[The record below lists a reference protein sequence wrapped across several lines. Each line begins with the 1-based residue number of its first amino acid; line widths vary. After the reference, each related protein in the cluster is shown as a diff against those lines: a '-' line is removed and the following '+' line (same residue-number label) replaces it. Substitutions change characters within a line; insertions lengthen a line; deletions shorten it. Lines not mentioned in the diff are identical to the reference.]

1 MVEYL
6 ESTSY
11 YKEFETSL
19 YNLRLMHESL
29 SQRLEVPD
37 DIKESLASL
46 PTVTF
51 LVFGSATPRNIDNV
65 ALLDST
71 LRPSRVHQD
80 SVLMIDYNDSP
91 MKDHR
96 NHWIDIEPTAR
107 GEEQQKYLPYPDFA
121 FARAD
126 MRRLPIEDEM
136 IDVVISDYTLNF
148 LDDYD
153 DVRRTFGEAARVL
166 KTRGIMLLAVAGHV
180 QVAPDADTENLA
192 VRNAQRRERRGG
204 FRTFQ
209 FPLQMYEQAASE
221 NGLHLRAQEIIGS
234 DIVCAVLQ
242 KQSHGTY

>member
-11 YKEFETSL
+11 YREFEGSL
-19 YNLRLMHESL
+19 YDIKMMYEAVSN
-29 SQRLEVPD
+29 RLEIPADV
-37 DIKESLASL
+37 KESLVSIDAANI
-46 PTVTF
+46 
-51 LVFGSATPRNIDNV
+51 LVLGSATPRNIDNV

-71 LRPSRVHQD
+71 LRPGRSHQD

-96 NHWIDIEPTAR
+96 DHWIDIEPTAR
-107 GEEQQKYLPYPDFA
+107 SDEQQKYLPYPDFA

-126 MRRLPIEDEM
+126 MRRLPIGDEM
-136 IDVVISDYTLNF
+136 LDIVISDYTLNF

-153 DVRRTFGEAARVL
+153 DVRTTFGEAARVL
-166 KTRGIMLLAVAGHV
+166 KTHGIILLAVAGHV
-180 QVAPDADTENLA
+180 QVAPDADIENLA

-221 NGLHLRAQEIIGS
+221 NGLQLRAQEIAGS
-234 DIVCAVLQ
+234 NIVCAVLQ
-242 KQSHGTY
+242 KQSHVTY